1 MDRSFDLAAF
11 VAKMD
16 ELINRYVAPD
26 QGLPPEDV
34 TVWAAWYTQDF
45 VYLIIEAQRGGTTYI
60 GYEVDFRRAHR
71 DVSAEVET
79 AVHAWGDQMAG
90 DSFVGVV
97 PFDSSDVIYW
107 WDARWVAKDVPRTL
121 ADIDG
126 AVEAA
131 SESWLLE

>member
-1 MDRSFDLAAF
+1 M
-11 VAKMD
+11 
-16 ELINRYVAPD
+16 
-26 QGLPPEDV
+26 
-34 TVWAAWYTQDF
+34 WAAWYTQDF

-60 GYEVDFRRAHR
+60 GYEVDFGRAHR

-107 WDARWVAKDVPRTL
+107 WDAPWVAKDVPQTL
-121 ADIDG
+121 VDIDG

>member
-1 MDRSFDLAAF
+1 MDCSFDLAAF

-26 QGLPPEDV
+26 QGLPSEDV

-45 VYLIIEAQRGGTTYI
+45 VYLVIDAQRGGTTYI

-107 WDARWVAKDVPRTL
+107 WDARLVAKDVPRTL